1 MIKGHFRGFDSLK
14 HLNFLSFFP
23 FIEFSEQKV
32 CLIASM
38 RTSSS
43 GGVSTFIHVRQL
55 SNVVFNIIRISWLL
69 NRDYILSF
77 SLLVDSFNTLSWR
90 FLIILRCLNIF
101 ILKYCKWLLTS
112 RSHYIWL
119 LLVLILLIQQ
129 DNYLSF

>member
-14 HLNFLSFFP
+14 HLNFLSFFS
-23 FIEFSEQKV
+23 FIEFSEQEV
-32 CLIASM
+32 GLIASM

-77 SLLVDSFNTLSWR
+77 SLLVDSLNTLSWR
-90 FLIILRCLNIF
+90 FLIILRRLNIF